1 MRNFTPCFTALLA
14 FIALI
19 GLLMLAGGIDYM
31 AYVGG

>member
-1 MRNFTPCFTALLA
+1 MNKLSPCFTALLA